1 MKAYK
6 PLAVLI
12 TAILLQGCVAAAVVG
27 TAAVATKTAT
37 DPRTVGT
44 QVDDGTLEVRVNSA
58 LNKDEQLKKDARINV
73 TAYQGKVLLT
83 GQTQNTELAS
93 RAKQIALGV
102 DGTTEVYN
110 EIRNIAPVG
119 LGTASSDT
127 WITTKVRSQLLSS
140 DQVKSSNIKVTTENG
155 EVFLLG
161 LLTEKEGKAA
171 ADITSRVSGV
181 KHVTTAF
188 TILK

>member
-1 MKAYK
+1 MKAIT
-6 PLAVLI
+6 PIAVLI
-12 TAILLQGCVAAAVVG
+12 SALLLQGCVGAVLVG
-27 TAAVATKTAT
+27 SAAVATKTAT

-44 QVDDGTLEVRVNSA
+44 QVDDGTLELRVNKA
-58 LNKDEQLKKDARINV
+58 LNKDGQIKKEARINV

-83 GQTQNTELAS
+83 GQTPNAELSA

-110 EIRNIAPVG
+110 EIRNAQPIG

-127 WITTKVRSQLLSS
+127 WITTKVRSQLLAS
-140 DQVKSSNIKVTTENG
+140 DQVKSTNVKATTENG

-161 LLTEKEGKAA
+161 LVTEREGKAA
-171 ADITSRVSGV
+171 ADIASRVSGV

-188 TILK
+188 TFIR

>member
-1 MKAYK
+1 MKIIT

-12 TAILLQGCVAAAVVG
+12 SALLLQGCIGAAVVG

-44 QVDDGTLEVRVNSA
+44 QVDDGTLELRVNNA
-58 LNKDEQLKKDARINV
+58 LSKDEQLKKEARIGV

-83 GQTQNTELAS
+83 GQAPNTALAEQ
-93 RAKQIALGV
+93 AKKIALGTE
-102 DGTTEVYN
+102 GATEVYN
-110 EIRNIAPVG
+110 EIRQGEPVG

-127 WITTKVRSQLLSS
+127 WITTKVRSQLLGS
-140 DQVKSSNIKVTTENG
+140 DQVKSSNVKVTTENG

-161 LLTEKEGKAA
+161 LVTDAEGKAA
-171 ADITSRVSGV
+171 ADIASRVGGV

-188 TILK
+188 TYIK